1 MSVDCVTIKSSS
13 RTAEQILQRVLAPIS
28 GMFASIIQLFSR
40 SSDVI
45 VGSSRRLSDTT
56 PGSSAWLP
64 KSCGQ
69 TSAWCFSPLR
79 KTLQPS
85 NLHTKTYSQASAS
98 CCVRCA
104 LASIKLNTRLDGE
117 GRRRPG
123 NTVSVCLKLVGLCCI
138 IRSYRKRSHHV
149 YGFITSLPLATYPY
163 IFFSH
168 IRSGIRAYVC
178 QYAPTQKDPGSFT
191 TPRRV
196 AGHALQ
202 YADASLRADGDV
214 VLEAVR
220 QKVYS
225 MEFAADELK
234 AVKAFIL
241 KATLFGIL
249 REPFSS
255 FCSFFDASLQKARKR
270 SRCSLG
276 NEHQQRSAR
285 AFGGGHQSP
294 PASLRNGEGTED
306 GRWQLPQASTVSHR
320 AVRLTRTS
328 C

>member
-1 MSVDCVTIKSSS
+1 
-13 RTAEQILQRVLAPIS
+13 
-28 GMFASIIQLFSR
+28 
-40 SSDVI
+40 
-45 VGSSRRLSDTT
+45 
-56 PGSSAWLP
+56 
-64 KSCGQ
+64 
-69 TSAWCFSPLR
+69 
-79 KTLQPS
+79 
-85 NLHTKTYSQASAS
+85 
-98 CCVRCA
+98 
-104 LASIKLNTRLDGE
+104 
-117 GRRRPG
+117 
-123 NTVSVCLKLVGLCCI
+123 VSVCLKLVGLCCI

-241 KATLFGIL
+241 KAMSINSAVLELSAEVIKADKDFMLEALKLSTEALGRADETIKSDKEVVLRAIEQNTLAAYDAAGLALDNDVMQEAAYRKGPLCGEIIAEIKEARKLPFRS
-249 REPFSS
+249 REPEWFVGLYTSKFS
-255 FCSFFDASLQKARKR
+255 
-270 SRCSLG
+270 
-276 NEHQQRSAR
+276 
-285 AFGGGHQSP
+285 
-294 PASLRNGEGTED
+294 
-306 GRWQLPQASTVSHR
+306 
-320 AVRLTRTS
+320 
-328 C
+328 